1 MAERD
6 PFREILESFNEE
18 DWNTIEEELLDGGG
32 GNDGPR
38 RPVGGGGGGGNG
50 LPQGNPRI
58 LWWMLIPFIAI
69 SLFNSILAFFTD
81 IAWYDSLA
89 LSSVFWTRITATVG
103 LFFAGAIAFLIFF
116 VINVLIARRLEPR
129 GLEGTPIS
137 QIAAAIGV
145 RITPAVLLV
154 GLVLAFFMG
163 SAASARWEDSLL
175 YLNQSSFN
183 LADPIFGKDVGFY
196 IFTLPIWQIARNW
209 LMSTLV
215 LTLIASAVVSGI
227 GWRGW
232 DASAAVRAHLSGLGA
247 LILLLIAWQY
257 RLDALQLV
265 YSARGAVFGAGYTD
279 VNAQLPAYNL
289 LVIVTLIT
297 AVLLLVNVV
306 LRQAWR
312 VIIVVLVLWVA
323 ISAVAGNIYPGI
335 VQRFQVDPNEFTR
348 EEPYIRD
355 NIDFTRMAFG
365 LADIEEEN
373 YDAEGQL
380 TAEGLM
386 AQSETVRNIRLWDY
400 RPLLQT
406 YNQVQALRQQYTFND
421 IDIDRYT
428 IDGER
433 RQVMLSAR
441 ELVPEQLEEQAQT
454 WVNRKLVYTHGYGV
468 AASPV
473 AEITK
478 DGLPTFILKDL
489 PTQGVIDVSR
499 PEIYFGE
506 RANDYVIVKT
516 DTPEFNYPRSEG
528 GNAFTAFDGD
538 TGIKL
543 GSFFTRLVFALRF
556 ADVNLLISE
565 ELKPQSEL
573 LWRRNIQQ
581 RVREVAPFLRYDK
594 DAYIV
599 IGDDGGLYWFL
610 DAYTLSNRFPYSEPS
625 RVGTDTISAGFNY
638 IRNSVKVVIN
648 AYTGEMKFYV
658 VDPNEPIVAA
668 YRNIFPDLFADYA
681 TMPADHKAHIR
692 YPNDL
697 FSIQANMFLTYQMTD
712 PKDFYNR
719 EDMWA
724 WPQEIFD
731 DRARPIEPYYVL
743 MQLPGSQDLDFI
755 QILPFTPANRE
766 NMIAWLAA
774 QSDPEKYGQK
784 IVYRFGKDS
793 LLFGPKQIE
802 ARIDQ
807 DPVISSQL
815 SLWNQQGSQVIRGNL
830 LVIPVS
836 GSLLYVEPL
845 YLQAASGKIPELK
858 RVILAT
864 TDRVIMA
871 ENLGLALA
879 QLFGRDVLEDQRL
892 AELALAEG
900 EALPDTLLDTQPAA
914 PIETG
919 ADLSGSSL
927 EELIVQANTIYG
939 LAQSAQRA
947 GDWAGYG
954 SYMNELQAVLGQ
966 LAEVSGVQLV
976 PSEVPDA
983 PTEAPVEAPAET
995 PTETPVE
1002 EQAPEATPTPSSGG

>member
-6 PFREILESFNEE
+6 PFRELLETFNED
-18 DWNTIEEELLDGGG
+18 DWTTIEEELLDGGS
-32 GNDGPR
+32 GNGGPR
-38 RPVGGGGGGGNG
+38 RPINGGNGGGNG
-50 LPQGNPRI
+50 VPQGNPRV

-69 SLFNSILAFFTD
+69 SLFNWILGFFTD
-81 IAWYDSLA
+81 VAWYDSIS
-89 LSSVFWTRITATVG
+89 LSSVYWTRITASVG
-103 LFFAGAIAFLIFF
+103 LFLGGAALFLIFF
-116 VINVLIARRLEPR
+116 LVNVLIARRLEPR
-129 GLEGTPIS
+129 GLDGTPVS
-137 QIAAAIGV
+137 QIAAAFGV
-145 RITPAVLLV
+145 RITPAVILV
-154 GLVLAFFMG
+154 GVVLAFFMG
-163 SAASARWEDSLL
+163 SAASAYWEDLLL
-175 YLNQSSFN
+175 YLNQTPFN
-183 LADPIFGKDVGFY
+183 LADPIFAKDVGFY
-196 IFTLPIWQIARNW
+196 IFTLPVWQIARNW
-209 LMSTLV
+209 MLTTLV
-215 LTLIASAVVSGI
+215 MTLIASAVVSGI

-265 YSARGAVFGAGYTD
+265 YSTRGAVFGAGYTD

-297 AVLLLVNVV
+297 AILLLVNVV

-312 VIIVVLVLWVA
+312 AIVLVLVIWVA
-323 ISAVAGNIYPGI
+323 IAALAGNIYPGL

-348 EEPYIRD
+348 EEPFIRD
-355 NIDFTRMAFG
+355 NIDFTRIAFE
-365 LADIEEEN
+365 LDDIQEEN
-373 YDAEGQL
+373 YDAEGDL
-380 TAEGLM
+380 TAEGLLE
-386 AQSETVRNIRLWDY
+386 QPDTVRNIRLWDY

-441 ELVPEQLEEQAQT
+441 ELIPEQLEEQAQT

-473 AEITK
+473 AEITR

-489 PTQGVIDVSR
+489 PPQGLLTVNR
-499 PEIYFGE
+499 PQIYFGE

-516 DTPEFNYPRSEG
+516 DTPEFDYPRSEG
-528 GNAFTAFDGD
+528 GNAFTTFDAD
-538 TGIKL
+538 TGIPI
-543 GSFFTRLVFALRF
+543 GNFFTRLSFALRF
-556 ADVNLLISE
+556 GDVNLLISE
-565 ELKPQSEL
+565 ELTPQSEL
-573 LWRRNIQQ
+573 LWRRNIRERVQQ
-581 RVREVAPFLRYDK
+581 VAPFLRYDN
-594 DAYIV
+594 DPYIV
-599 IGDDGGLYWFL
+599 IGDDGDLYWFL

-625 RVGTDTISAGFNY
+625 QVGTATIPPGFNY
-638 IRNSVKVVIN
+638 IRNSVKIIIN
-648 AYTGEMKFYV
+648 AYTGDMKFYV
-658 VDPNEPIVAA
+658 VDDTEPIVAA
-668 YRNIFPDLFADYA
+668 YRQIFPDLFADYG
-681 TMPADHKAHIR
+681 TMPADLKAHIR

-697 FSIQANMFLTYQMTD
+697 FTIQAQMFLTYQMTD
-712 PKDFYNR
+712 SKDFYNR

-774 QSDPEKYGQK
+774 QNDPEKYGQK

-793 LLFGPKQIE
+793 LIFGPKQIE

-830 LVIPVS
+830 LVIPIS

-864 TDRVIMA
+864 PDRVIMA

-879 QLFGRDVLEDQRL
+879 QLFGRDVLEDARL
-892 AELALAEG
+892 AELALVDAES
-900 EALPDTLLDTQPAA
+900 LPDGLPLEAT
-914 PIETG
+914 EG
-919 ADLSGSSL
+919 ATATDLSLRSI
-927 EELIVQANTIYG
+927 EELIVEANSLYT
-939 LAQSAQRA
+939 LAQTALRD

-954 SYMNELQAVLGQ
+954 EQMGALQAVLER
-966 LAEVSGVQLV
+966 LAEVSGVELV
-976 PSEVPDA
+976 PVEVLPDEAVPA
-983 PTEAPVEAPAET
+983 PTEDVPPPAE
-995 PTETPVE
+995 EA
-1002 EQAPEATPTPSSGG
+1002 APEPAPTPATGG

>member
-6 PFREILESFNEE
+6 PFRELLETFNED
-18 DWNTIEEELLDGGG
+18 DWTTIEEELLDGGNGG
-32 GNDGPR
+32 GNGR
-38 RPVGGGGGGGNG
+38 RFDGGGGGGGG
-50 LPQGNPRI
+50 GAPQGNPRI
-58 LWWMLIPFIAI
+58 LWWMIIPFVVI
-69 SLFNSILAFFTD
+69 SLFNWVLGFFTD
-81 IAWYDSLA
+81 LVWYESINLA
-89 LSSVFWTRITATVG
+89 SVYWTRITASVG
-103 LFFAGAIAFLIFF
+103 LFLAGAAAFLIFF
-116 VINVLIARRLEPR
+116 VVNVLIARRLEPR
-129 GLEGTPIS
+129 GLDGTPVS

-145 RITPAVLLV
+145 RLTPAVLLI
-154 GLVLAFFMG
+154 GAVLAFFMG
-163 SAASARWEDSLL
+163 SAASAYWEDLLL
-175 YLNQSSFN
+175 YLNQTPFN
-183 LADPIFGKDVGFY
+183 LADPIFSQDVGFY
-196 IFTLPIWQIARNW
+196 IFTLPVWQIARNW
-209 LMSTLV
+209 LMTTLV
-215 LTLIASAVVSGI
+215 MTLIASAVVSGI

-232 DASAAVRAHLSGLGA
+232 DAGAAVRAHLSGLGA

-265 YSARGAVFGAGYTD
+265 YSFRGAVFGAGYTD

-312 VIIVVLVLWVA
+312 AIVVVLIIWVA
-323 ISAVAGNIYPGI
+323 IATVAGNIYPGL

-348 EEPYIRD
+348 EQTFIRD
-355 NIDFTRMAFG
+355 NIEFTRIAFE
-365 LADIEEEN
+365 LDDIQEEN
-373 YDAEGQL
+373 YDAEGDL
-380 TAEGLM
+380 TADGLL
-386 AQSETVRNIRLWDY
+386 AQPDTVRNIRLWDY

-428 IDGER
+428 IDGAR

-441 ELVPEQLEEQAQT
+441 ELIPDQLEQPAQT

-473 AEITK
+473 AEITP

-489 PTQGVIDVSR
+489 PSQGQIEVTR
-499 PEIYFGE
+499 PQIYFGE
-506 RANDYVIVKT
+506 RTNEYVIVKT
-516 DTPEFNYPRSEG
+516 DTPEFDYPRSEG
-528 GNAFTAFDGD
+528 GNAFTTFDAN
-538 TGIKL
+538 TGIPIRN
-543 GSFFTRLVFALRF
+543 FFTRLAFALRF

-565 ELKPQSEL
+565 ELSPESEL
-573 LWRRNIQQ
+573 LWRRNIRE
-581 RVREVAPFLRYDK
+581 RVQEVAPFLRFDT

-599 IGDDGGLYWFL
+599 IAEDGRLFWFL
-610 DAYTLSNRFPYSEPS
+610 DAYTLSTRFPYSEPS
-625 RVGTDTISAGFNY
+625 RVGTSTIAPGFNY
-638 IRNSVKVVIN
+638 IRNSVKIVID

-658 VDPNEPIVAA
+658 VDETEPIIAA
-668 YRNIFPDLFADYA
+668 YRQIFPALFSDYTA
-681 TMPADHKAHIR
+681 MPADHKAHIR
-692 YPNDL
+692 YPTDL
-697 FSIQANMFLTYQMTD
+697 FSIQANVFLTYQMTD

-719 EDMWA
+719 EDVWA

-784 IVYRFGKDS
+784 LVYRFGKDS
-793 LLFGPKQIE
+793 LIFGPKQIE

-807 DPVISSQL
+807 DPIISSQL

-830 LVIPVS
+830 LVIPIS

-845 YLQAASGKIPELK
+845 YLQAATGKIPELK

-864 TDRVIMA
+864 PDRVVMA

-879 QLFGRDVLEDQRL
+879 QLFGRDVLEDARL
-892 AELALAEG
+892 AELAMVDG
-900 EALPDTLLDTQPAA
+900 ETLPESLPAVGPATALGERT
-914 PIETG
+914 
-919 ADLSGSSL
+919 L
-927 EELIVQANTIYG
+927 EELIVEANAIYTQAQAALREGNW
-939 LAQSAQRA
+939 S
-947 GDWAGYG
+947 GYG
-954 SYMNELQAVLGQ
+954 AEMEALQRVLER
-966 LAEVSGVQLV
+966 LAEISGVPL
-976 PSEVPDA
+976 P
-983 PTEAPVEAPAET
+983 PVEAEPAPPAEN
-995 PTETPVE
+995 PAGEAPAVE
-1002 EQAPEATPTPSSGG
+1002 PSPTPSSGG